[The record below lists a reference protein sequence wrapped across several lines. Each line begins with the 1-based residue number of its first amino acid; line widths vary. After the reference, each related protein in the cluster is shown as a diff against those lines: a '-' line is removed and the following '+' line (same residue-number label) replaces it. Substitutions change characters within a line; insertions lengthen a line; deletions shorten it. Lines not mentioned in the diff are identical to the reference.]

1 MSAQRPG
8 NVPSDP
14 VQGPHPLLVVI
25 DPAARSV
32 DGESVRIAKDVLCAG
47 ASSVKIALPE
57 SPEEVARAVA
67 HRGRRRPV
75 VVGDDG
81 ALLQVVAALHR
92 ERALRD
98 APVALVPVGPRSGL
112 PLARALGVPTEAVP
126 AARAVLDGAVREM
139 DLLVDD
145 SGGIVVGALRIPCG
159 AGATVERWWAPLA
172 RSLPHLPRLPCLP
185 RLPLSHPRQLS
196 VPDPGRSGHAA
207 RQRLRVEAD
216 GVLLADLDRPVRA
229 VSVRTAQPGMAEV
242 VVEGAA
248 DAPLRAIAHEVTVSG
263 RDFHYRADAAVGG
276 PVRTRT
282 WKVSPGAWRLT
293 LPRPASGLRGDP
305 QTASF

>member
-1 MSAQRPG
+1 
-8 NVPSDP
+8 
-14 VQGPHPLLVVI
+14 
-25 DPAARSV
+25 
-32 DGESVRIAKDVLCAG
+32 VRIAKDVLCAG

-57 SPEEVARAVA
+57 SPEEVTRAVA
-67 HRGRRRPV
+67 NRGRRRPV
-75 VVGDDG
+75 VIGDDG
-81 ALLQVVAALHR
+81 ALLRVVAALHH
-92 ERALRD
+92 ERALRR
-98 APVALVPVGPRSGL
+98 APVALVPVGPRSAL
-112 PLARALGVPTEAVP
+112 PLARSLGVPTGAVP

-159 AGATVERWWAPLA
+159 AGESGARWWAPIVRRA
-172 RSLPHLPRLPCLP
+172 GHLPHLPHLP
-185 RLPLSHPRQLS
+185 
-196 VPDPGRSGHAA
+196 VPGRLGHMS

-216 GVLLADLDRPVRA
+216 GVVLVDLDRLVRA

-242 VVEGAA
+242 IVEGPQ
-248 DAPLRAIAHEVTVSG
+248 DAPLRAVAREITVSG

-293 LPRPASGLRGDP
+293 LPLSRSARRGGPRDGP
-305 QTASF
+305 